1 MRSSDSHGTFRP
13 RFFLVALPYHLVV
26 CRSLPLPADTPVA
39 GQENF
44 WPVSPRTGSFGWV
57 EHHGP
62 PRFLGNPNVYMP
74 CSSTPARWLV
84 PGLFSTTVQPSAVSK
99 SSALAVRSFR
109 GSITRPAHSLSTL
122 RNAGYPFIT
131 QDSLPVG
138 GQPLPGGIST
148 HWVPHAISEQLPVA
162 HSKRPGFPG
171 APRPDPCAC

>member
-1 MRSSDSHGTFRP
+1 MAPSGRAPFSSRC
-13 RFFLVALPYHLVV
+13 HLGV
-26 CRSLPLPADTPVA
+26 CRSLPLRQTLQWRARRISGRFLRRPVPLVRWNTM
-39 GQENF
+39 GL
-44 WPVSPRTGSFGWV
+44 
-57 EHHGP
+57 

-84 PGLFSTTVQPSAVSK
+84 PGLLSTTRQPSVVSK

-148 HWVPHAISEQLPVA
+148 HWVPHAISEQPPVT

-171 APRPDPCAC
+171 APRPDPAPSCDGCFV

>member
-1 MRSSDSHGTFRP
+1 MAPSGRASFSSRCRTTLWSVVRSRYRQTLQWRARRISG
-13 RFFLVALPYHLVV
+13 RFLRGPVPLVGWSTMGLP
-26 CRSLPLPADTPVA
+26 
-39 GQENF
+39 
-44 WPVSPRTGSFGWV
+44 W
-57 EHHGP
+57 
-62 PRFLGNPNVYMP
+62 FLGNPNVYMP

-122 RNAGYPFIT
+122 RNAGYPIIT

-171 APRPDPCAC
+171 APRPDPVALA